1 MEKPTRGLTPKWIS
15 QHQRFYEVC
24 QAIALRCA
32 AGQTMPIEWVEEYN
46 ELIEELSA

>member
-1 MEKPTRGLTPKWIS
+1 MQTPTPGLIPKWII
-15 QHQRFYEVC
+15 QHQRFHEVC

-46 ELIEELSA
+46 ELVEELSA